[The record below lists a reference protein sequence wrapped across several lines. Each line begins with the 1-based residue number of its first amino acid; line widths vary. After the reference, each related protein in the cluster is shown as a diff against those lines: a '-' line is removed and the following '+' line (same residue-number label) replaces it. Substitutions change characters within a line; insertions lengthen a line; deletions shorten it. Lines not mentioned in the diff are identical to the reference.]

1 MSLVKFNR
9 RFPMFDQ
16 LFPDMLHTE
25 PFFTDTLISKDNW
38 IPSINVVENE
48 NNFEIEVAAPGFNK
62 KDFNVSIDENILTI
76 SAENKKD
83 LKEEKDEGKFTRQEF
98 YYNSFERSFTLP
110 QSIDLDKEIS
120 AKYKNGV
127 LRIHLEKLEV
137 LKNEDHRKI
146 IEIA

>member
-1 MSLVKFNR
+1 
-9 RFPMFDQ
+9 MFDQ
-16 LFPDMLHTE
+16 LFPDMLHT
-25 PFFTDTLISKDNW
+25 TDSLISNDNW
-38 IPSINVVENE
+38 IPSINVIENK

-62 KDFNVSIDENILTI
+62 KDFNVSIDENILII

-83 LKEEKDEGKFTRQEF
+83 LKKEDEEKFTRQEF

-110 QSIDLDKEIS
+110 QSVDLDKEIS

-127 LRIHLEKLEV
+127 LRIHLEKLDV
-137 LKNEDHRKI
+137 LKNEKHRKI